1 MMMEYP
7 INLEWTIGV
16 DHLKALKNSSNNG
29 FLSSDKFTAI
39 GASGVKYFLKVYPN
53 GHKDELRGQ
62 ASMFLNLFLGKETEV
77 EAEYTFSIKS
87 ADRTEK
93 VNILFKNISGWGRF
107 ICKTDEL
114 FDPSKNFIVGGKL
127 TLKVEGFLKTKNAEP
142 SWTIKKLTSNF
153 NRLWKTGFE
162 DFTIVAGGKQI
173 EVHKCVLACQSP
185 VFEAMLKSSMKEGI
199 ENKVEISDFSSDIVE
214 KAIKLCYQQI
224 GVSDVSLE
232 ECSLLLKFAD
242 KYDIATLMGDLEKYL
257 GDKIDVSTVCEISKY
272 AADGNA
278 VKLRNKCLDYL
289 ACFLSKKEYVPNM
302 EMLDKDFLIAA
313 FTKISCRKCQT
324 F

>member
-1 MMMEYP
+1 MEYP

-16 DHLKALKNSSNNG
+16 DRLKALRNSSNNG
-29 FLSSDKFTAI
+29 CLSSDKFTAI
-39 GASGVKYFLKVYPN
+39 RASGVKYFLQIYPN
-53 GHKDELRGQ
+53 GHKAELRGH
-62 ASMFLNLFLGKETEV
+62 ASIFLYLFLGKETEV
-77 EAEYTFSIKS
+77 EAEYTLSIKS

-93 VNILFKNISGWGRF
+93 LSFLFKNSSGWGRY

-114 FDPSKNFIVGGKL
+114 FDPSKKFIIGGKL
-127 TLKVEGFLKTKNAEP
+127 TLKVEGILKTKNAF
-142 SWTIKKLTSNF
+142 WTITKLTSNF

-162 DFTIVAGGKQI
+162 DFTIVVGGKQI
-173 EVHKCVLACQSP
+173 GVHKCVLACQSP

-199 ENKVEISDFSSDIVE
+199 ENKVEISDFSCDIVE

-224 GVSDVSLE
+224 GVSDVSFE

-242 KYDIATLMGDLEKYL
+242 KYDIATLMDDLEKYL
-257 GDKIDVSTVCEISKY
+257 SGKINVSTVCEISKY

-278 VKLRNKCLDYL
+278 VKLRSKCLDYL

-302 EMLDKDFLIAA
+302 EMLDKDLFIDA